1 MFERVHLSLKHF
13 LLDLK
18 HQDPKFILL
27 YRFHITVIF
36 VNVLAIFIDTFSERY
51 YNALIELSVV
61 VVLFFNLWLLRTR
74 GEVNKVAYIF
84 LSIISIALFTLIY
97 INSFAT
103 MSVVFI
109 LLLPLTTLL
118 FIRLR
123 YSLLFTVILFMVM
136 TGLLYM
142 ESLNNPSNPLIQ
154 NPQALFNL
162 AYAAI
167 IIYIFGLLY
176 HFSIIKTFAELDASN
191 RQKELLL
198 KEVHHRV
205 KNNLNVIASIIG
217 LQANR
222 VGGKEKEQLQLS
234 KTRIESIA
242 MIHEMLYKCDD
253 FEHID
258 FYSYIRQLS
267 SLLLGMFRGNQ
278 NIHVNIKAEEEKVP
292 LEVMLQ
298 LGIIANELLTNSI
311 KYAFKNATGSITIEL
326 HHKDDNYRFLYSDDG
341 IGVKEPQQLLQGN
354 SLGIKLVHLCV
365 KQLNGTVTLSS
376 QKGLMYEIEFKHE

>member
-1 MFERVHLSLKHF
+1 MTLTHLFLDIKHN
-13 LLDLK
+13 
-18 HQDPKFILL
+18 DPKVTLL
-27 YRFHITVIF
+27 YRFHVTVIL
-36 VNVLAIFIDTFSERY
+36 VNLIALIIDVMAERY
-51 YNALIELSVV
+51 NNAFIESSVV
-61 VVLFFNLWLLRTR
+61 LMLLLNLVWLNHHS
-74 GEVNKVAYIF
+74 EIKKSAYIF

-97 INSFAT
+97 INHFAT
-103 MSVVFI
+103 MSVVFV

-123 YSLLFTVILFMVM
+123 DSLIITTLFFAVM
-136 TGLLYM
+136 ALLLYM
-142 ESLNNPSNPLIQ
+142 ESLNNPANVLVQ

-176 HFSIIKTFAELDASN
+176 HFSILKTFDELDASN

-222 VGGKEKEQLQLS
+222 AEGKSKEQLQLS

-242 MIHEMLYKCDD
+242 MVHEMLYKCDD
-253 FEHID
+253 FEHIE
-258 FYSYIRQLS
+258 FHAYMRHLS
-267 SLLLGMFRGNQ
+267 NLLLGMFSANK
-278 NIHVNIKAEEEKVP
+278 NIHVTINAQKEEVS
-292 LEVMLQ
+292 LEIMLQ

-311 KYAFKNATGSITIEL
+311 KYAFEDAAGVITIEL
-326 HHKDDNYRFLYSDDG
+326 HHENGNYKFIYYDN
-341 IGVKEPQQLLQGN
+341 GVGVEAPQELLKSN
-354 SLGIKLVHLCV
+354 SLGIKLVHLSV
-365 KQLNGTVTLSS
+365 KQLNGTVVLSNP
-376 QKGLMYEIEFKHE
+376 KGLKYEIEFKDE

>member
-1 MFERVHLSLKHF
+1 MTLTHLFLDIKHN
-13 LLDLK
+13 
-18 HQDPKFILL
+18 DPKVTLL
-27 YRFHITVIF
+27 YRFHVTVIL
-36 VNVLAIFIDTFSERY
+36 VNLIALIIDVMAERY
-51 YNALIELSVV
+51 NNAFIESSVV
-61 VVLFFNLWLLRTR
+61 LMLLLNLVWLNHHS
-74 GEVNKVAYIF
+74 EIKKSAYIF

-97 INSFAT
+97 INHFAT
-103 MSVVFI
+103 MSVVFV

-123 YSLLFTVILFMVM
+123 DSLIITTLFFAVM
-136 TGLLYM
+136 ALLLYM
-142 ESLNNPSNPLIQ
+142 ESLNNPANVLVQ

-176 HFSIIKTFAELDASN
+176 HFSILKTFDELDASN

-222 VGGKEKEQLQLS
+222 AEGKSKEQLQLS

-242 MIHEMLYKCDD
+242 MVHEMLYKCDD
-253 FEHID
+253 FEHIE
-258 FYSYIRQLS
+258 FHPYMRQLS
-267 SLLLGMFRGNQ
+267 NLLLGMFSANK
-278 NIHVNIKAEEEKVP
+278 NIHVTINAQKEEVS
-292 LEVMLQ
+292 LEIMLQ

-311 KYAFKNATGSITIEL
+311 KYAFEDAAGVITIEL
-326 HHKDDNYRFLYSDDG
+326 HHENGNYKFIYYDN
-341 IGVKEPQQLLQGN
+341 GVGVEAPQELLKSN
-354 SLGIKLVHLCV
+354 SLGIKLVHLSV
-365 KQLNGTVTLSS
+365 KQLNGTVVLSNP
-376 QKGLMYEIEFKHE
+376 KGLKYEIEFKDE